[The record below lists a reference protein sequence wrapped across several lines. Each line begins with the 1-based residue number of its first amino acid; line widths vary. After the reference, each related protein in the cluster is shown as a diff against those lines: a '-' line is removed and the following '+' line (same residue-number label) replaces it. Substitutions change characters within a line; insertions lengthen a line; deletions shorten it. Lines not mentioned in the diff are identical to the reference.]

1 MPFRAD
7 DDGASALVA
16 CADDPSLINDAFAYI
31 DSVHRARLTAHFRRS
46 FADVNV
52 CEDLVQRTFMKIFNA
67 RASFHTEGALTPYL
81 YRAADRLKI
90 DYLREKNGGRL
101 KIDSLLQQNGTH
113 HREVCNLSALQDKD
127 DDSRGFDIEQ
137 LGVSVPTDEELLLQ
151 EASAQVQTIMA
162 ELTEEVR
169 QTVELIFFQGMK
181 YREAAEALH
190 IPIGTVKSRVRH
202 IRDIMK
208 QGLRHLAT

>member
-1 MPFRAD
+1 MSSTLEVSHHETDIMPFRTD

-16 CADDPSLINDAFAYI
+16 CAEDSSLLNDAFAYI
-31 DSVHRARLTAHFRRS
+31 DSVHRSRLTAHFRKS

-52 CEDLVQRTFMKIFNA
+52 CEDLVQRTLIKIFKA
-67 RASFHTEGALTPYL
+67 RASFHTEGPLTPYL

-90 DYLREKNGGRL
+90 DYLRERNGVRRHEVN
-101 KIDSLLQQNGTH
+101 ISSLD
-113 HREVCNLSALQDKD
+113 ES
-127 DDSRGFDIEQ
+127 DDSSHRFDMEQ
-137 LGVSVPTDEELLLQ
+137 LGVEVPSDDAMLFQEVSEQVHAVLNEL
-151 EASAQVQTIMA
+151 S
-162 ELTEEVR
+162 EEVR
-169 QTVELIFFQGMK
+169 QTVELVFFQGMK

-190 IPIGTVKSRVRH
+190 IPIGTVKSRLRH